1 MKKKLARRLKKTKI
15 GAWVIKKVRERR
27 RNQMCQRLS
36 KEAIINEKK
45 VIFSAFSGRLYAC
58 SPKAIYEYMIQ
69 SPEFKDY
76 TFVWAFTKPDQ
87 KQHLFHDSRTILVKF
102 QSEAFSASFYRSL
115 LGI

>member
-36 KEAIINEKK
+36 KEAVINEKK

-58 SPKAIYEYMIQ
+58 SPKAIYEYMI
-69 SPEFKDY
+69 
-76 TFVWAFTKPDQ
+76 
-87 KQHLFHDSRTILVKF
+87 HLKMIEKLEK
-102 QSEAFSASFYRSL
+102 SEK
-115 LGI
+115 